1 MIVPPNPNLDPL
13 CKCRTKDSLLPEL
26 NELII
31 SRNGSHETFS
41 LLLLDLDQFKLFND
55 KHGHLFGDE
64 IIQYFSSSLH
74 LHFKDHACAL
84 FRFGGD
90 EFIVLFRRNDA
101 KSVAAFTAEL
111 KKNMRLRPFLYH
123 GRIFRVTF
131 SAGVAS
137 YPTDS
142 MASQDLIQKADEA
155 MYCAKKMGRNR
166 VVIYSAMK
174 REHAKSAVLI
184 FLVLAFL
191 FSVLYLFKNNFS
203 HLYSQVKKTTH
214 NIKVA
219 SQIDRK
225 NAVIYLK
232 SDPLPI
238 SGEIVYENEK
248 IVEVRL
254 SLKKGQGTL
263 VINKDE
269 ILRIEKPSAS

>member
-13 CKCRTKDSLLPEL
+13 SKCRTKDSLLPEL
-26 NELII
+26 NDLIAA
-31 SRNGSHETFS
+31 RNGSHETFS

-74 LHFKDHACAL
+74 LHFKDHACML

-90 EFIVLFRRNDA
+90 EFVILFTRNDA
-101 KSVAAFTAEL
+101 KSVTAFTTEL
-111 KKNMRLRPFLYH
+111 KRNIRLRPFLYH

-131 SAGVAS
+131 SAGIAS

-166 VVIYSAMK
+166 VVLYSSMR
-174 REHAKSAVLI
+174 REHVKSTILI
-184 FLVLAFL
+184 FLVLAL
-191 FSVLYLFKNNFS
+191 LLAVLYLFRGNFS
-203 HLYSQVKKTTH
+203 HLYSQVKKTTY

-219 SQIDRK
+219 AQTDPK
-225 NAVIYLK
+225 NSTIYLK

-238 SGEIVYENEK
+238 SGEIVYENERL
-248 IVEVRL
+248 IEVRL
-254 SLKKGQGTL
+254 PLKKGQGTM